1 MFKVIACEMSR
12 LIQFVSLMLGKV
24 ISETIVHGNSLCNLQ
39 N

>member
-24 ISETIVHGNSLCNLQ
+24 ISEKDCTWK
-39 N
+39 